1 MQSERGGTRSPSAF
15 WLRDGRQFWQGM
27 RMNRQDATRRTSAF
41 RLFSIMKSKATTKPR
56 KAPAKVAAK
65 TARRSPGRTKALP
78 AGIVQPKAP
87 AIEPT
92 WRWHYRTLV
101 ALRDRLLRQSEN
113 TRREAAEP
121 IEAHSTHAADS
132 ATDEFEH
139 DVALTLLAR
148 GENSLREVND
158 ASTRILEG
166 RYGICEA
173 TGEKIPASRLRALP
187 WCRYSREAEEALE
200 RHGGDTKLR
209 VPQTI
214 SLRGWKNNLPGTG
227 TMTRENSEGPADE
240 PQGRDEARNVAD
252 PSQANAG
259 ESETERGE

>member
-1 MQSERGGTRSPSAF
+1 
-15 WLRDGRQFWQGM
+15 M
-27 RMNRQDATRRTSAF
+27 RMNRQDATRRTSVY

-56 KAPAKVAAK
+56 KASAKVAAK
-65 TARRSPGRTKALP
+65 TARRSPGRAKAVP

-101 ALRDRLLRQSEN
+101 ALRARLLRQSEN

-139 DVALTLLAR
+139 DVALALLAR
-148 GENSLREVND
+148 EENSLRDVND
-158 ASTRILEG
+158 AITRILEG

-187 WCRYSREAEEALE
+187 WCRYSREAEETLE
-200 RHGGDTKLR
+200 RRSGGTKLR

-214 SLRGWKNNLPGTG
+214 SLRGWKNHLPGTG
-227 TMTRENSEGPADE
+227 TVTREDSEGPAAE
-240 PQGRDEARNVAD
+240 PQERDEAKNVAD

-259 ESETERGE
+259 DDEPQA